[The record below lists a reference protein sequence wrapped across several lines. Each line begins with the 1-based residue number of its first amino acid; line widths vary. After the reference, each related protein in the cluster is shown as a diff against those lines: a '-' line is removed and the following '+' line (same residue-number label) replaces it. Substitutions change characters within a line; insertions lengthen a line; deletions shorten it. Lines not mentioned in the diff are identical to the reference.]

1 MLHMLLLQEAFQFY
15 MFALE
20 LQCKIYLLLCMGHNQ
35 KKNTLL
41 MANPYVE
48 RLGGRLTYTWKGVW
62 TIRNSYNKLCVLF
75 LKFLECEY
83 TDYS

>member
-1 MLHMLLLQEAFQFY
+1 MDLEINLFEVRTNINKNKEKKGDKILMLHMLRLQEAFQFY

-35 KKNTLL
+35 MKNTLL

-48 RLGGRLTYTWKGVW
+48 RLGGRLTYT
-62 TIRNSYNKLCVLF
+62 
-75 LKFLECEY
+75 
-83 TDYS
+83 